1 MRTLSKVLHEGVGFF
16 AICLASAAVTV
27 TTLYKLIF

>member
-1 MRTLSKVLHEGVGFF
+1 MKGRVDWCGVGFF